1 MKSKA
6 AAAALL
12 LNVKTPKRCS
22 DSAITALKSQSNVI
36 LQIAQNFFPRGGS
49 KYTVSFILGE
59 LVVCICRP
67 LIKF

>member
-49 KYTVSFILGE
+49 INVFGYVH
-59 LVVCICRP
+59 
-67 LIKF
+67 

>member
-36 LQIAQNFFPRGGS
+36 LQIAQNFFPRGGKQVYS
-49 KYTVSFILGE
+49 
-59 LVVCICRP
+59 
-67 LIKF
+67 LIHTRRIGSLHL